1 MQTQVVPQQCAE
13 LQHWSGLS
21 TVSRFDAGSTL
32 AMGMADN
39 SLALQD
45 INNFSP
51 VSLLIQSLVEQL
63 CKLLASSPRQQKGLY
78 KVICHQLHQ
87 MNLIDQSYNVEEF
100 EFMRSH
106 YQRALF
112 HLLTVA
118 KSVSASNENE
128 TNFLLQLPRYNLG
141 RLDTLFTCHWSRY
154 STEYEELE
162 YIARGGFGR
171 VYKARNKLDGVIYA
185 IKKICLQY
193 HTVNGFLV
201 SLHEVKM
208 LAKLNHPNIV
218 CYKTAWLEPM
228 AVTRNGQIAKED
240 GSDKSDNVTS
250 FTDAAAG
257 GRKCYHHSTEDDSGS
272 IVFKNSKSTER
283 KGLNESSESDSIN
296 RPNEDKNNQEAR
308 ISECAEKICMVC
320 QQKETGPTAQ
330 SCKNVGCIKDHL
342 DDISTVTLGM
352 KKRVHQHKTSIKT
365 SHEFTSSTDD
375 SNVSV
380 DKMLTKYQKAKQ
392 IANFWKTE
400 DSLIHCDSAM
410 LYVQMQLCER
420 TLRQWLDFR
429 NTQEPA
435 VVNVKQ
441 SIAIF
446 QQIVSGVC
454 YIHSQSIVHHDIK
467 PGNIFVNHDLSQV
480 QVGDFGLACCLQHS
494 SEDVT
499 LMVQPSSEH
508 PFKHKREIGTKLYA
522 APEQLRGEC
531 NSKSDLYSMGIVLF
545 ELLQPFST
553 DMERCKLITR
563 LRSGHIPSE
572 LAVTT
577 PKLAQLIGHLVSA
590 SPADRPSAN
599 ELQVILVPLIKEAND
614 ITESE
619 DIKSRTIQNL
629 LSVIK
634 KKDHEIEELRQ
645 QLEELQTLAARR

>member
-1 MQTQVVPQQCAE
+1 MQTQVVSQECAE

-21 TVSRFDAGSTL
+21 TVTRFDAGSTL
-32 AMGMADN
+32 AMGLADN

-45 INNFSP
+45 INHFSP
-51 VSLLIQSLVEQL
+51 VSLLIQSLVKQL
-63 CKLLASSPRQQKGLY
+63 CKSLAKSPRQQKGLY
-78 KVICHQLHQ
+78 KVICHKLHQ

-118 KSVSASNENE
+118 KSVSAINENE
-128 TNFLLQLPRYNLG
+128 TNLVFQLPRYDLG
-141 RLDTLFTCHWSRY
+141 RLDTVFTCQWSRY

-162 YIARGGFGR
+162 YIAHGGFGR
-171 VYKARNKLDGVIYA
+171 VYKARNKLDGIVYA

-193 HTVNGFLV
+193 YTVNGFLV

-218 CYKTAWLEPM
+218 SYKTAWLEPM
-228 AVTRNGQIAKED
+228 AVTINGQVAKD
-240 GSDKSDNVTS
+240 NGSDKSDAVTS
-250 FTDAAAG
+250 FTDTAAG
-257 GRKCYHHSTEDDSGS
+257 GRNCYHHSTGDDSGS
-272 IVFKNSKSTER
+272 IVFKNSKSRER
-283 KGLNESSESDSIN
+283 KGLSDSNVSDSIKGHKK
-296 RPNEDKNNQEAR
+296 DKNNQEAM
-308 ISECAEKICMVC
+308 ISECVENMCMVG
-320 QQKETGPTAQ
+320 QQKETGPTAE
-330 SCKNVGCIKDHL
+330 SYKNTGCINEHL
-342 DDISTVTLGM
+342 DEISAVTLA
-352 KKRVHQHKTSIKT
+352 KEKQVHQHKTSIKT

-380 DKMLTKYQKAKQ
+380 DKMMTKYQKAKQ

-400 DSLIHCDSAM
+400 DSFIHCDSAV

-420 TLRQWLDFR
+420 TLRQWLDIR

-446 QQIVSGVC
+446 QQIVSGVS

-494 SEDVT
+494 SDDVT
-499 LMVQPSSEH
+499 LKMQPSSEH
-508 PFKHKREIGTKLYA
+508 PLKHKGEIGTKLYA
-522 APEQLRGEC
+522 APEQLRGKC
-531 NSKSDLYSMGIVLF
+531 DSKSDLYSLGIVLF

-563 LRSGHIPSE
+563 IRSGHIPSE

-577 PKLAQLIGHLVSA
+577 PKLAQLIGHLLSA

-599 ELQVILVPLIKEAND
+599 ELQLILVPLIKEATD

-619 DIKSRTIQNL
+619 DIKSRTIQTL

-634 KKDHEIEELRQ
+634 KKDREIEELRQ